1 MISDEEARKSLVKLV
16 EHVASHQGKPIPSI
30 PYQDLAVQIG
40 RLDKHGRGHAHG
52 MGGTVL
58 KKMGHL
64 LKGLE
69 VGWGER
75 IPHIQ
80 CLVGDK
86 NDPKR
91 LPDEGIRAFWPE
103 YDKLTEVEKEVRVN
117 LEKERVAQYGSRWN
131 NVLDYLKLGSVKLP
145 ANLERVFGAG
155 GESPAHKALKEYVRD
170 HPSLVGVNG
179 RAETFTEF
187 ALPSL
192 DAIDVMFK
200 ESDRWTG
207 VEVKSAVSDG
217 VAGDYERGIYQ
228 TVKYSAILNA
238 MRRDR
243 RYGVPQTVRVFLVLE
258 ASMPPSLKAVVA
270 ALEIELLENVK
281 PTDGKLSS

>member
-1 MISDEEARKSLVKLV
+1 MISDEEARNSLLKLV
-16 EHVASHQGKPIPSI
+16 EHVAAHQGEPIPSI
-30 PYQDLAVQIG
+30 SYQDLAVRIG
-40 RLDKHGRGHAHG
+40 RLDKHDRGHAHG

-86 NDPKR
+86 NDPKC
-91 LPDEGIRAFWPE
+91 LPDDGIREFWPE
-103 YDKLTEVEKEVRVN
+103 YDKLTPAEREVRVN

-131 NVLDYLKLGSVKLP
+131 NVLDYLKLANVWLP
-145 ANLERVFGAG
+145 PNPQRVFGSG

-170 HPSLVGVNG
+170 HPSLLRVDGG
-179 RAETFTEF
+179 AETFTEF

-200 ESDRWTG
+200 EHDQWTG
-207 VEVKSAVSDG
+207 VEVKSALSDG

-228 TVKYSAILNA
+228 TVKYKAILNA
-238 MRRDR
+238 MRSDR
-243 RYGVPQTVRVFLVLE
+243 RYGVPQSVRVFLVLE
-258 ASMPPSLKAVVA
+258 SSLPPALKAVAA
-270 ALEIELLENVK
+270 ALEIKFVENVK
-281 PTDGKLSS
+281 PSDG

>member
-1 MISDEEARKSLVKLV
+1 MISDQEARASLLKLV
-16 EHVASHQGKPIPSI
+16 EHVVAHQGEPIPSI
-30 PYQDLAVQIG
+30 TYQELAFRIG
-40 RLDKHGRGHAHG
+40 RLDKNGRGHGHG

-64 LKGLE
+64 LKGLS

-80 CLVGDK
+80 CLVGAKD
-86 NDPKR
+86 DPKC
-91 LPDEGIRAFWPE
+91 LPDVGIREFWPE
-103 YDKLTEVEKEVRVN
+103 YEKLTEVEREVRVN
-117 LEKERVAQYGSRWN
+117 LEKERVAQFGSRWN
-131 NVLDYLKLGSVKLP
+131 NVLEFLKIGKVSLPPNPQRIYGS
-145 ANLERVFGAG
+145 G
-155 GESPAHKALKEYVRD
+155 GESAAHKALKEYVRD
-170 HPSLVGVNG
+170 HPSLLGVDA

-200 ESDRWTG
+200 EHDRWTG

-228 TVKYSAILNA
+228 TVKYTAILNA
-238 MRRDR
+238 MRSDV
-243 RYGVPQTVRVFLVLE
+243 RYGVPQNVRVFLVLE
-258 ASMPPSLKAVVA
+258 SNLPFLLRAVST
-270 ALEIELLENVK
+270 ALEIKLVENVK
-281 PTDGKLSS
+281 PSGRGPIP